1 MGAGLLIARTLTL
14 ALLGAASLPAVP
26 VQACGPGDCRIAQ
39 ANSNP
44 LYPGTLNYTIALNRA
59 QNLARDAAI
68 NANGGLSNYRPDK
81 IMYGPSVN
89 APYQFDD
96 QQQVFTFNFVGG
108 APGWQ
113 EANQP
118 PSVRTVVQ
126 VTTDLPP
133 VVTVLSNGPLN

>member
-1 MGAGLLIARTLTL
+1 MGAGILIARTLTL
-14 ALLGAASLPAVP
+14 TLLGVGSLPLPP
-26 VQACGPGDCRIAQ
+26 VQACGLTDCRLAQ

-44 LYPGTLNYTIALNRA
+44 LYPGTLDFTIALNRA

-89 APYQFDD
+89 TPYRYDD
-96 QQQVFTFNFVGG
+96 QKQVFTFDFVGG

-113 EANQP
+113 EANQAP
-118 PSVRTVVQ
+118 TVRTVVQ

-133 VVTVLSNGPLN
+133 QVTVLSNGPLQ